1 MFWLRFHPG
10 EIGRLFPQETVSA
23 DGAEGLRG
31 RMCAIANMK
40 MMSSWGADG
49 RATIPGPGQMT
60 VDVDTKEGPRRVF
73 AVDTQAGTARY
84 AAQFEPQ
91 ALNLSS
97 NAIELMARPL
107 PDHRQAIAEQS
118 RDKSRPKVVSVEPSP
133 GASGV
138 SPESALRIRFDRPMD
153 PFAARF
159 DWESGDCL
167 SAGYPSYNSNTFEF
181 AIPMRL
187 APGVLHQVVVNKDE
201 PGVGAGFISAQGRPA
216 GLYVW
221 RFTTGTGPGAPA
233 AGQPAPAPALPGGST
248 GEAALNRFHQHYVV
262 PAAFPALGGGTGV
275 AASGSNAVRLLTLLE
290 AMQRRRAQLT
300 SLVEHAQ
307 LTTQYHG
314 PGLRLIS
321 FQGTTFKWQRP
332 SQYYGDVSQI
342 MGGPFRVGGDGTNWW
357 WETGSAETPDLV
369 LCPTNEMQLQDIS
382 LADPFGSSSTRQ
394 PRQRRSSGWFTP
406 A

>member
-1 MFWLRFHPG
+1 M
-10 EIGRLFPQETVSA
+10 
-23 DGAEGLRG
+23 
-31 RMCAIANMK
+31 
-40 MMSSWGADG
+40 
-49 RATIPGPGQMT
+49 
-60 VDVDTKEGPRRVF
+60 
-73 AVDTQAGTARY
+73 
-84 AAQFEPQ
+84 
-91 ALNLSS
+91 
-97 NAIELMARPL
+97 
-107 PDHRQAIAEQS
+107 
-118 RDKSRPKVVSVEPSP
+118 
-133 GASGV
+133 
-138 SPESALRIRFDRPMD
+138 RIRFDRPMD
-153 PFAARF
+153 RFAARF

-382 LADPFGSSSTRQ
+382 LADPFGLELDSPAKAAQKLGLVYASLTNIAGADCYVVESRPGGPAAAPSKRWCINAQSFLVAELETEWNRTRFLYEPLNCPLPPTAFAPARPPGLKLTPLDALDAGFTNRFMSLRDGSDGRMSVRWGKIGPKETSSS
-394 PRQRRSSGWFTP
+394 GLN
-406 A
+406 